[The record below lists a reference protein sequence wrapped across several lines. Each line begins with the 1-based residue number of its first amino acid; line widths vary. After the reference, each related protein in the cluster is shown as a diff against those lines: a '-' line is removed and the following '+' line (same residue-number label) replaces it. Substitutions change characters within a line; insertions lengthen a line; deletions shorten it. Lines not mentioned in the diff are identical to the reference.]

1 MEFVE
6 SWMTQSRTS
15 PAKTTNRW
23 LDPSA
28 DPIALDA
35 VVKTGILR
43 GEALARALK
52 EKEPEVV
59 ARMGYNKGGAVINKP
74 KKPSFISP

>member
-43 GEALARALK
+43 GEGNEYRIKDGDVLYFRVN
-52 EKEPEVV
+52 P
-59 ARMGYNKGGAVINKP
+59 
-74 KKPSFISP
+74 